1 MMDLFTNGQINNW
14 SFWLVKVSHDPL
26 VKKIVLELICPKL
39 HFGQI
44 GQGGKKIKMGV
55 FLIDFSNKKDF
66 DFL

>member
-1 MMDLFTNGQINNW
+1 
-14 SFWLVKVSHDPL
+14 VSHDPL

-44 GQGGKKIKMGV
+44 GQGGKKIKMGG
-55 FLIDFSNKKDF
+55 FLIDFSNKKNF